1 MVKQKQGKLGKL
13 LRELSSDEEDSNEE
27 NIDGDSQSPW
37 MKEFNLYLHSGYS
50 LSEGMTVVQWWEV
63 SVIYVLV

>member
-37 MKEFNLYLHSGYS
+37 MKEFNLYLC
-50 LSEGMTVVQWWEV
+50 
-63 SVIYVLV
+63 